1 MKALIITMM
10 AALTLTALPLHCAQA
25 HPPRVYSNVR
35 VGFGFGYPWYGYG
48 PYGWPYGGPYVGVS
62 VYPRALGTRT
72 REKEAESGVRQLYV
86 YPAAGQSEDQ
96 LARDRYD
103 CHVWSVGQTDFDPTL
118 GAGSKEQADAYSRA
132 ISACLEARD
141 YVVR

>member
-1 MKALIITMM
+1 MKALMLTIA
-10 AALTLTALPLHCAQA
+10 AALTLASLPDESAQA
-25 HPPRVYSNVR
+25 HPPRVHSNVR
-35 VGFGFGYPWYGYG
+35 VGFGFGYGYPWYG

-62 VYPRALGTRT
+62 VYPRPLGTRT
-72 REKEAESGVRQLYV
+72 REQPAESGVRQLYV
-86 YPAAGQSEDQ
+86 YPAAGQSEEQ
-96 LARDRYD
+96 LGRDRYD

-118 GAGSKEQADAYSRA
+118 GAGTRDQADAYSRA